1 MQHHDAAV
9 ERFVE
14 KARLDPDMLAVVVD
28 GSVASGLERPDSDV
42 DLVLI
47 VTDEAFQ
54 RALEAGRLSYVDDG
68 ADDVAG
74 YGGIGYEG
82 GYYDIKVAT
91 VGYLDRAAERGD
103 DPVRAAFLHAKVA
116 WSRVGGIEEQI
127 ARISFVPDA
136 QWEQRMASHI
146 AQARLH
152 GGYFLNQ
159 AHQLTNQYLLQHAV
173 VHLVGAGGRA
183 LLALNHRLFQGQ
195 KYLERLVSELDR
207 KPAGYEAA
215 AAEVLLNPDPATAKA
230 YLTLLDEFHE
240 WPLTRETTL
249 SRFVLD
255 TELAWLFGT
264 VPPEY
269 S

>member
-9 ERFVE
+9 ERFVAV
-14 KARLDPDMLAVVVD
+14 ARLDPDMLAVVVD
-28 GSVASGLERPDSDV
+28 GSIASGLERPDSDV

-54 RALEAGRLSYVDDG
+54 TALDADRLSYVDDS
-68 ADDVAG
+68 AG
-74 YGGIGYEG
+74 YGSAGYEH
-82 GYYDIKVAT
+82 GYYDIKLAT

-103 DPVRAAFLHAKVA
+103 DPVRAAFLHTKVA
-116 WSRVGGIEEQI
+116 WSRIAGLEEQI
-127 ARISFVPDA
+127 ARISAVPDE
-136 QWEQRMASHI
+136 QWDQRMASHM
-146 AQARLH
+146 AQVRLH

-159 AHQLTNQYLLQHAV
+159 AHQLSNQYLLQHAV

-183 LLALNHRLFQGQ
+183 LLALNHRLFQGH
-195 KYLERLVSELDR
+195 KYLERLVSEVDL
-207 KPAGYEAA
+207 KPTGYEAA
-215 AAEVLLNPDPATAKA
+215 TAELLRDPNPATAKA
-230 YLTLLDEFHE
+230 YMMLLEEFYE
-240 WPLTRETTL
+240 WPLSPETTL

>member
-9 ERFVE
+9 ERFVAR
-14 KARLDPDMLAVVVD
+14 ARLDPQMLAVVVD
-28 GSVASGLERPDSDV
+28 GSVASGRERPDSDV

-47 VTDEAFQ
+47 VTDETFAA
-54 RALEAGRLSYVDDG
+54 ALAADRLSYVDDG
-68 ADDVAG
+68 ADD
-74 YGGIGYEG
+74 GGIGYEH

-116 WSRVGGIEEQI
+116 WSRIDGLEEKI
-127 ARISFVPDA
+127 ARINVVPDA
-136 QWEQRMASHI
+136 QWEKRMAAQM

-159 AHQLTNQYLLQHAV
+159 ASQLSNQYLLQHAV

-183 LLALNHRLFQGQ
+183 LLALNRTLFQGQ
-195 KYLERLVSELDR
+195 KYLETLVSELDR
-207 KPAGYEAA
+207 KPVGYEGAA
-215 AAEVLLNPDPATAKA
+215 TAVLRDPNPATAKA
-230 YLTLLDEFHE
+230 YLTLLEEFHD
-240 WPLTRETTL
+240 WPLSQESTL
-249 SRFVLD
+249 SRFVQD

>member
-1 MQHHDAAV
+1 MQHHDVAI
-9 ERFVE
+9 ERFVA
-14 KARLDPDMLAVVVD
+14 KASLDPEMLAVVVD

-47 VTDEAFQ
+47 VTDAAFQ
-54 RALEAGRLSYVDDG
+54 RALDAGRLSWVDDG
-68 ADDVAG
+68 SDYGDD
-74 YGGIGYEG
+74 GIGYEH

-91 VGYLDRAAERGD
+91 VGYLDLAAERGD
-103 DPVRAAFLHAKVA
+103 DPVRAAFLHAKVV
-116 WSRVGGIEEQI
+116 WSRIDGVEKQI
-127 ARISFVPDA
+127 ARISDVPDE
-136 QWEQRMASHI
+136 QWELRMASHI
-146 AQARLH
+146 AQVWLH

-159 AHQLTNQYLLQHAV
+159 AYQLSNQYLLQHAV

-207 KPAGYEAA
+207 RPVGYETV
-215 AAEVLLNPDPATAKA
+215 AAEVLRNPNPVTAKA
-230 YLTLLDEFHE
+230 YMTMLEEFYE
-240 WPLTRETTL
+240 WPLARDTTL

-255 TELAWLFGT
+255 TELAWLFGN

>member
-9 ERFVE
+9 ERFVAV
-14 KARLDPDMLAVVVD
+14 ARLDQDMLAVVVD
-28 GSVASGLERPDSDV
+28 GSVASALERPDSDV

-54 RALEAGRLSYVDDG
+54 S
-68 ADDVAG
+68 
-74 YGGIGYEG
+74 
-82 GYYDIKVAT
+82 YYDIKLAT
-91 VGYLDRAAERGD
+91 VGALDRAAERGD
-103 DPVRAAFLHAKVA
+103 DPVRAALLHTKVA
-116 WSRVGGIEEQI
+116 WSRIEGLEEQI
-127 ARISFVPDA
+127 ARISDVPDE

-146 AQARLH
+146 AQVRLH

-159 AHQLTNQYLLQHAV
+159 GYQLSNQYLLQHAV

-183 LLALNHRLFQGQ
+183 LLALNHRLFQGE

-215 AAEVLLNPDPATAKA
+215 AAELLRDPNPATAKA
-230 YLTLLDEFHE
+230 YMTLLEEFHE
-240 WPLTRETTL
+240 WPLSPEATV

-255 TELAWLFGT
+255 AELAWLFAT

>member
-1 MQHHDAAV
+1 MQHHDAAI
-9 ERFVE
+9 ERFV
-14 KARLDPDMLAVVVD
+14 AGASLDPDMLAVVVD

-47 VTDEAFQ
+47 VTDDAFR
-54 RALEAGRLSYVDDG
+54 RALDADRLSYVDEN
-68 ADDVAG
+68 AG
-74 YGGIGYEG
+74 YDH

-103 DPVRAAFLHAKVA
+103 DPVRAAFLHTKVA
-116 WSRVGGIEEQI
+116 WSRIEGLEQQI
-127 ARISFVPDA
+127 ARISDVPDE
-136 QWEQRMASHI
+136 QWDQRMASHI
-146 AQARLH
+146 AQVRLH

-159 AHQLTNQYLLQHAV
+159 AYQLSNQYLLQHAV

-195 KYLERLVSELDR
+195 KYLERLVSEVDR

-215 AAEVLLNPDPATAKA
+215 AAEVLRDPNPATAKA
-230 YLTLLDEFHE
+230 YMTMLEEFYE
-240 WPLTRETTL
+240 WPLSPESTL